1 MSDSRYESDVLG
13 GNVLPQMSDVGSEF
27 KRLSN
32 IDVFQ
37 GITLNSNRKDD
48 ETGATVHGPK
58 RLAVLRSWLKRCSG
72 SSSPSLG
79 CAA

>member
-1 MSDSRYESDVLG
+1 
-13 GNVLPQMSDVGSEF
+13 MSDVRLEF
-27 KRLSN
+27 KRLLN
-32 IDVFQ
+32 IYVFQ
-37 GITLNSNRKDD
+37 GITLNNNRKDGD
-48 ETGATVHGPK
+48 TGATVHGPK